1 MKNDPMTTIEHEA
14 KEVGRFCGVVA
25 TLGAITAGLVI
36 LFGAKK

>member
-1 MKNDPMTTIEHEA
+1 MKNYSMTTIEHEA

-25 TLGAITAGLVI
+25 TLGAIAAGLVI